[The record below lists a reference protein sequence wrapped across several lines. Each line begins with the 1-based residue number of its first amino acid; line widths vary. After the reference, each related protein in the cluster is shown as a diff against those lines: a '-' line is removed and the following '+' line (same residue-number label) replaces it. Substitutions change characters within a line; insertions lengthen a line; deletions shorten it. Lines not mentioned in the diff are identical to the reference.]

1 VNMRR
6 ATSSDLELL
15 VSLVERLDNDLPRLP
30 YLDHPAEVERAKVE
44 KMIEAG
50 VALIA
55 DDDVGAPVGY
65 LLARYGERGPAT
77 IYISDLWVEPQ
88 ARGRGVGIGLLRM
101 AAADAAA
108 RGCTHVVLEVHS
120 RNREALA
127 FYQRLG
133 FEEEAKIMRV
143 DVGGLAE
150 PAEPQSPDIGA
161 VHVQTDD
168 SDAVARVVRQ
178 YLPRIDRNASAAVD
192 RGTAWTV
199 VRVEADD
206 RAVVRRLA
214 RELSFRFGVSLVL
227 TLEEGAVVHY
237 VLHDQGRMVDEYL
250 SVPEYYGPLPPGDAL
265 ALRAN
270 PTVVARLTGAD
281 PDLIRRVARTAASPR
296 ELPEPRELFEEIA
309 AALRVTP

>member
-1 VNMRR
+1 MRR

-101 AAADAAA
+101 AADDAAA

-133 FEEEAKIMRV
+133 FEEEAKIMRI

-150 PAEPQSPDIGA
+150 AEPQSPDIGA